1 MKLLPTFKTERYRK
15 AHKNRQRYRLALI
28 CLAVLVASA
37 TGYALIHPAIT
48 MTAAAHRH
56 DASCYTQV
64 TSSLEQALHCTFA
77 QEHADDTACIVH
89 LHDQTCYDDT
99 GALVCTLVEVEAH
112 THTEACHTVPEA
124 HTHSEDCYERQQ
136 GDLICGEEETEEHQ
150 HTDNCYVW
158 ADILVCGLDESA
170 PAEPVLICEKPEI
183 VLHTHTETCFGED
196 GTLRCD
202 LPQIL
207 LHQHGPEC
215 FETIAV
221 PADTQTLTCTN
232 TAPEHVHSM
241 LCYGIWELTC
251 GLTEDAPTD
260 GDEDAAEEPVLPETP
275 ANPEEPDAAPEDHAE
290 PEEEPAE
297 DTPAEEDETQ
307 TFRLGYYRICD
318 GKPLLVKEESTVR
331 ATAVFGRQTRYYVT
345 ASELEAVYGAF
356 GFERAAYSG
365 ELLFPHT
372 DSRDASKLWADC
384 APVYDAENGEWRIP
398 LSEQGKSDH
407 SYVYYLPA
415 NTKPTT
421 SLSDT
426 EMLTAN
432 TFYTITVT
440 APAEFGISK
449 TGVYEVLTGQ
459 AFEIELPA
467 EESYVWKITDLN
479 TGKPLEPAGVTQLE
493 QSVVYFFKPV
503 TCPIRIAA
511 VKDGSSDRLAC
522 TIRYTADTLSA
533 QLQRL
538 SSIVTVAKQYI
549 ITNGTVGGLT
559 SLDEQVDL
567 SLTDTH
573 TLRWP
578 DDTALQV
585 GESDNTVQSKVYFY
599 HFTGWRIKG
608 REAFFPAGTPVSA
621 SELAVFDDGSG
632 VIELEAVWTPFD
644 ARGKIPTVNF
654 YLCLTCEIM
663 DSRDNGFK
671 GNPATNFT
679 QSLFTAKVFGTDENT
694 QVKEGYM
701 PIAEQNTAN
710 GAYNVDAQLRT
721 LTQTAY
727 DGISLSAF
735 PSDEEVFA
743 AIRADGGYSITI
755 DGKSIPAQNL
765 TTDYFKV
772 RWYVLKYHDSDGWH
786 IDGVLVAK
794 QAQLRVTKSFL
805 GDADAIAQI
814 KNQTDSEAYRI
825 QMDSVHPQGGQE
837 VAGDTYYL
845 TLNERQA
852 EDTDSSAIG
861 YDTYDATTDTY
872 TWIVTGRID
881 GLYSFEEQNYLPPS
895 GSQAQCASYC
905 RVSDAPWQT
914 GSTVSGIRMQSYP
927 QDQPASS
934 YQTVSF
940 RNYYIQPNTLTLH
953 KIDAFTNLSLANIR
967 FSISRTDQEQELILY
982 RKPGTGMYSYLSG
995 NDYSEPAGNRIVTDA
1010 NGDLFLSLEA
1020 GSYVLEEE
1028 FPTGYSGAA
1037 RIAFTVDEN
1046 CRITAISSDGPSG
1059 SVSNTESSIMVR
1071 NQSHLL
1077 TSVTAV
1083 KDWGSTPEDRRE
1095 PVVVTLLCGGVP
1107 LSGTEYTQTLSSSNS
1122 WTYQWPDLPLFMNG
1136 KLAEYTLHEAMIGG
1150 TTYDKTADPSDGY
1163 ANYQVTYDAALYSE
1177 NGGPYTSDAY
1187 RTDETGILHYADH
1200 VLLTVHNRLD
1210 GNSGQIRV
1218 SKQFQNA
1225 AGEHVDRIEGTYT
1238 FGLYEEENP
1247 SGTPLMTASIVYR
1260 NGTSIPE
1267 DGIARF
1273 DGLKIGGSY
1282 HVYELDSSGRPILDG
1297 SAATIGGK
1305 PFLVSGS
1312 GVTVTVSQ
1320 DAPTGEV
1327 TVTNCAA
1334 YPALPMTG
1342 GTGAEPFLL
1351 AGGLLSACAA
1361 AALALRRRR
1370 THLSR

>member
-1 MKLLPTFKTERYRK
+1 
-15 AHKNRQRYRLALI
+15 
-28 CLAVLVASA
+28 
-37 TGYALIHPAIT
+37 
-48 MTAAAHRH
+48 
-56 DASCYTQV
+56 
-64 TSSLEQALHCTFA
+64 
-77 QEHADDTACIVH
+77 
-89 LHDQTCYDDT
+89 
-99 GALVCTLVEVEAH
+99 
-112 THTEACHTVPEA
+112 
-124 HTHSEDCYERQQ
+124 
-136 GDLICGEEETEEHQ
+136 
-150 HTDNCYVW
+150 
-158 ADILVCGLDESA
+158 
-170 PAEPVLICEKPEI
+170 
-183 VLHTHTETCFGED
+183 
-196 GTLRCD
+196 
-202 LPQIL
+202 
-207 LHQHGPEC
+207 
-215 FETIAV
+215 
-221 PADTQTLTCTN
+221 
-232 TAPEHVHSM
+232 
-241 LCYGIWELTC
+241 
-251 GLTEDAPTD
+251 
-260 GDEDAAEEPVLPETP
+260 
-275 ANPEEPDAAPEDHAE
+275 
-290 PEEEPAE
+290 
-297 DTPAEEDETQ
+297 
-307 TFRLGYYRICD
+307 
-318 GKPLLVKEESTVR
+318 
-331 ATAVFGRQTRYYVT
+331 
-345 ASELEAVYGAF
+345 
-356 GFERAAYSG
+356 
-365 ELLFPHT
+365 
-372 DSRDASKLWADC
+372 
-384 APVYDAENGEWRIP
+384 
-398 LSEQGKSDH
+398 
-407 SYVYYLPA
+407 
-415 NTKPTT
+415 
-421 SLSDT
+421 
-426 EMLTAN
+426 
-432 TFYTITVT
+432 
-440 APAEFGISK
+440 
-449 TGVYEVLTGQ
+449 
-459 AFEIELPA
+459 
-467 EESYVWKITDLN
+467 
-479 TGKPLEPAGVTQLE
+479 
-493 QSVVYFFKPV
+493 
-503 TCPIRIAA
+503 
-511 VKDGSSDRLAC
+511 
-522 TIRYTADTLSA
+522 
-533 QLQRL
+533 
-538 SSIVTVAKQYI
+538 
-549 ITNGTVGGLT
+549 
-559 SLDEQVDL
+559 
-567 SLTDTH
+567 
-573 TLRWP
+573 
-578 DDTALQV
+578 
-585 GESDNTVQSKVYFY
+585 
-599 HFTGWRIKG
+599 
-608 REAFFPAGTPVSA
+608 
-621 SELAVFDDGSG
+621 
-632 VIELEAVWTPFD
+632 
-644 ARGKIPTVNF
+644 
-654 YLCLTCEIM
+654 
-663 DSRDNGFK
+663 
-671 GNPATNFT
+671 
-679 QSLFTAKVFGTDENT
+679 
-694 QVKEGYM
+694 
-701 PIAEQNTAN
+701 
-710 GAYNVDAQLRT
+710 
-721 LTQTAY
+721 
-727 DGISLSAF
+727 
-735 PSDEEVFA
+735 
-743 AIRADGGYSITI
+743 
-755 DGKSIPAQNL
+755 
-765 TTDYFKV
+765 
-772 RWYVLKYHDSDGWH
+772 
-786 IDGVLVAK
+786 
-794 QAQLRVTKSFL
+794 
-805 GDADAIAQI
+805 
-814 KNQTDSEAYRI
+814 
-825 QMDSVHPQGGQE
+825 MDSVHPQGGQE

-953 KIDAFTNLSLANIR
+953 KIDAFTNLSLENIR

-995 NDYSEPAGNRIVTDA
+995 NDYSEPAGNRIATDA

-1020 GSYVLEEE
+1020 GSYALEEE

-1037 RIAFTVDEN
+1037 RIAFIVDEN

-1059 SVSNTESSIMVR
+1059 SVSNTESSFMVR

-1083 KDWGSTPEDRRE
+1083 KDWGSTPEARKE
-1095 PVVVTLLCGGVP
+1095 AVVVTLLYGGVP

-1238 FGLYEEENP
+1238 FGLYEEANP

-1342 GTGAEPFLL
+1342 GTGTEPFLL

-1361 AALALRRRR
+1361 AALALCRRR